1 MKRNTDSYSSVVIYI
16 LENKTSFSSFPKDEN
31 FKVSFIT
38 KDIYSMQKKN
48 KLYLFE
54 RLENGD
60 SRETSDIISRM
71 NDGTYTIEHIM
82 PQTLS
87 NDWKQDLGEDWSRIH
102 EEWINTIAN
111 LTLTGYN
118 SNYQNKCFKDKKLA
132 ENGFAKSPLRL
143 NKFLHECE
151 KWTETELKQRQQLLV
166 MEAMKLWA
174 YPTTDYQ
181 PEVKH
186 ENVHSLFE
194 DFDYTNYSIKSY
206 SMLGTQYKVLDWTD
220 TIIGVTKVLCELDKD
235 SLVNAAS
242 ANDNVFIS
250 NKKMEYGKFVKVDDR
265 IYINKNSN
273 TNAKIKL
280 MKYLFDECDLDQ
292 NELLFEIN

>member
-1 MKRNTDSYSSVVIYI
+1 
-16 LENKTSFSSFPKDEN
+16 
-31 FKVSFIT
+31 
-38 KDIYSMQKKN
+38 
-48 KLYLFE
+48 
-54 RLENGD
+54 
-60 SRETSDIISRM
+60 
-71 NDGTYTIEHIM
+71 M

-174 YPTTDYQ
+174 YPTTDDQ
-181 PEVKH
+181 P
-186 ENVHSLFE
+186 
-194 DFDYTNYSIKSY
+194 
-206 SMLGTQYKVLDWTD
+206 
-220 TIIGVTKVLCELDKD
+220 
-235 SLVNAAS
+235 
-242 ANDNVFIS
+242 
-250 NKKMEYGKFVKVDDR
+250 
-265 IYINKNSN
+265 
-273 TNAKIKL
+273 
-280 MKYLFDECDLDQ
+280 
-292 NELLFEIN
+292 